1 MTPTVLIIDDDPR
14 FRRVAAELLVDRGYR
29 VVGEA
34 GGAAEGLSLARALR
48 PDAVLLDINLPDADG
63 LSLAARLCTDGG
75 PRVLLTSTDP
85 GVATP
90 RLVRESGAAGFV
102 PKSDLPATA
111 LDRYLKGQRRLRAVV
126 PPRSG

>member
-34 GGAAEGLSLARALR
+34 GGTAEGLSLARALR

-111 LDRYLKGQRRLRAVV
+111 LDRYLKGQRRLKAVV